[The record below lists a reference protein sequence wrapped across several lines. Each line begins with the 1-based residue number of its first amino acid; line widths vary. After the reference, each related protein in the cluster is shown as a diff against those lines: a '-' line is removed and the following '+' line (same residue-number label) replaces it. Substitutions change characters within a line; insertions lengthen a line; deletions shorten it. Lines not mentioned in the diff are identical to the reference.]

1 MGWNRCFLWSVDVH
15 HWAAGQWHIMI
26 HSYTQT
32 GWWCMEK
39 RCWCFD
45 PTHTP
50 PVCFALNVT
59 QLRLNRTGQDS
70 NAQLSYRWVWYE
82 TREELGSAIG
92 RRAKSSAK
100 LVPTWRSAR
109 RPESKR
115 GRIRRLKY
123 SSRQCGEEWVEV
135 GRYTYSAAGVLRWCG
150 AGVGVWKAPE
160 GRELVAG

>member
-1 MGWNRCFLWSVDVH
+1 MGWSRCFFVVCWCASLGSRTLTYHDTL
-15 HWAAGQWHIMI
+15 I
-26 HSYTQT
+26 HSNWMMMH
-32 GWWCMEK
+32 GKML
-39 RCWCFD
+39 
-45 PTHTP
+45 P

-59 QLRLNRTGQDS
+59 QLRLNKTGQDS

-92 RRAKSSAK
+92 RRAKSSVK

-150 AGVGVWKAPE
+150 AGVGVWKALE
-160 GRELVAG
+160 GRES